1 MREIVESSIENAK
14 DDMDTRFLI
23 ESKIKA
29 SRLLNEIENV
39 KDQIEVFAQKDIENI
54 NKTSNMLKKELK
66 TNNKDSIEDL
76 VEILNEKTK
85 NFAQKLIDKNFENFV
100 GKDLDVLE

>member
-1 MREIVESSIENAK
+1 MREIVKSSIENAK
-14 DDMDTRFLI
+14 DDMDTRLLI

-39 KDQIEVFAQKDIENI
+39 KDQIESLCSKKDIENI

-66 TNNKDSIEDL
+66 TNNKDTIEDIVDNL
-76 VEILNEKTK
+76 NTYILWIT
-85 NFAQKLIDKNFENFV
+85 
-100 GKDLDVLE
+100 

>member
-1 MREIVESSIENAK
+1 MREIVKSSIENAK
-14 DDMDTRFLI
+14 DDMDTRLLI

-39 KDQIEVFAQKDIENI
+39 KDQIESLCSKKDIENI

-76 VEILNEKTK
+76 VENLNEKTK

-100 GKDLDVLE
+100 GKDLMY